1 MRASGER
8 RCDEDYQALEI
19 EIERAWVLLGQRR
32 GPCAVRL
39 TRTGRLVG
47 ITRPSWSADGE
58 EVGTYT
64 SAIGL
69 AELREDVFFVYES
82 RGRK

>member
-1 MRASGER
+1 MSGER
-8 RCDEDYQALEI
+8 ADQYRALET
-19 EIERAWVLLGQRR
+19 EIERAWVLMGQRR

-47 ITRPSWSADGE
+47 ITRPSCLADGDY
-58 EVGTYT
+58 VGTYT

>member
-1 MRASGER
+1 MTIS
-8 RCDEDYQALEI
+8 DWQIQALEL
-19 EIERAWVLLGQRR
+19 EIERAWVLLGQKR

-39 TRTGRLVG
+39 TRTGRIVG
-47 ITRPSWSADGE
+47 ITRSSWSADGDD
-58 EVGTYT
+58 VGTYT

-69 AELREDVFFVYES
+69 AEFREDVFFVYES

>member
-1 MRASGER
+1 MTGEKCER
-8 RCDEDYQALEI
+8 NEPGEALEL
-19 EIERAWVLLGQRR
+19 EIERAWVLMGKSR
-32 GPCAVRL
+32 GPFAVRL
-39 TRTGRLVG
+39 TQAGRIVG
-47 ITRPSWSADGE
+47 ITRPSCLADGDY
-58 EVGTYT
+58 VGTYT

>member
-1 MRASGER
+1 MTISDGKI
-8 RCDEDYQALEI
+8 QALEL

-47 ITRPSWSADGE
+47 ITRSSWSEDGDD
-58 EVGTYT
+58 VGTYT